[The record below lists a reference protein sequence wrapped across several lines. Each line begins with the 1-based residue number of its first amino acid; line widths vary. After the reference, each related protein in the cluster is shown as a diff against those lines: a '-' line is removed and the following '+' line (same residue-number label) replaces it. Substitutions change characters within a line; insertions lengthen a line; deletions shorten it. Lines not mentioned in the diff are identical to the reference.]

1 MKKMILTVFVVM
13 AMMVF
18 AGCDTPAEV
27 GKETATDNTPKVEVS
42 EPVVEEV
49 SSLPFADVE
58 KDIMSAAKEY
68 KLFRFTEPEGT
79 CMEMDFPENL
89 IYKSTNRIMT
99 EDESYFDQM
108 TMVDFTGLI
117 RFKEVPLT
125 NDVVAHCTIKTT
137 SGINMANLVCKTGEG
152 EAETEVCTGT
162 FKVVA
167 EK

>member
-1 MKKMILTVFVVM
+1 MRKMILTVFAVM

-18 AGCDTPAEV
+18 AGCDTPADGEKAPVNDSGKQTEV
-27 GKETATDNTPKVEVS
+27 T
-42 EPVVEEV
+42 EPVVEEAL
-49 SSLPFADVE
+49 SIPFAEVE
-58 KDIMSAAKEY
+58 NDIMSAKKDY

-108 TMVDFTGLI
+108 TSVDFTGLI
-117 RFKEVPLT
+117 RFKQVPLAD
-125 NDVVAHCTIKTT
+125 DVVAHCTIKTT
-137 SGINMANLVCKTGEG
+137 RGINTANLVCKTGEG
-152 EAETEVCTGT
+152 EEETEVCTGT